1 MVPDIPKSVVR
12 WVVKSSQKQDSLS
25 CLYLQISEKGRY
37 FPISQIRLPKFKST
51 DRPAHCLL
59 DVNKHCIPMYKST
72 PNLNSPPKPAPPVT
86 SFGPWHLY
94 YTSCSGKT
102 VSSLTAHLQCTRAP
116 QQTRSAPGHT
126 QSPGSACHPY
136 FCYHHLLRALLEPV
150 CTHTLLIL

>member
-94 YTSCSGKT
+94 YTSCSGKNSVIPDCT
-102 VSSLTAHLQCTRAP
+102 LAVHQSSPANQVSSRTHPEPRLSL
-116 QQTRSAPGHT
+116 
-126 QSPGSACHPY
+126 SP
-136 FCYHHLLRALLEPV
+136 LLLLSPSSSS
-150 CTHTLLIL
+150 TT